1 MYIQFLLKQ
10 EMHRNS
16 FIISFEGIE
25 GSGKST
31 CASLLFNFL
40 KANLSNLPKKYKNI
54 FLFREPGSTDL
65 GENLRNFLLNFLL
78 PNKHKK
84 TMTLLFEA
92 SRSYLFE
99 ENKNIFVENNIIIF
113 DRFIDSTIAYQG
125 YGMGLDI
132 DFLEKLNLF
141 VTNNIEPNLTFL
153 LDVDIKVSRERIK
166 SKKRDNIENL
176 PIDFFQKVKKGF
188 LEIAKKKKD
197 RIVTIN
203 GNKDLNEVFETIKN
217 ITLQKLKEN

>member
-1 MYIQFLLKQ
+1 
-10 EMHRNS
+10 MHRNS